1 MEVERVLGEGRETSP
16 RLYSRPIEGPRK
28 NAGNTLSMCRDLPKS
43 AISSSRASTAGLRP
57 HELGGRVTQ
66 NQELPEARRM
76 DTIDTKLKPLS
87 IHSATG
93 NTNPEQM
100 FLPREP
106 CTESQGR
113 QCLRQSRERD
123 VIGNVLLSFAQF
135 EREVTG
141 ERIRQDWQP
150 LHGIFHLQEAT
161 EIPLLCFATFHQ
173 EPCYETQWPDSFAG
187 ARD

>member
-1 MEVERVLGEGRETSP
+1 
-16 RLYSRPIEGPRK
+16 
-28 NAGNTLSMCRDLPKS
+28 
-43 AISSSRASTAGLRP
+43 
-57 HELGGRVTQ
+57 
-66 NQELPEARRM
+66 M

-100 FLPREP
+100 LLPREP

-150 LHGIFHLQEAT
+150 LHAIFHLQEAT
-161 EIPLLCFATFHQ
+161 EIPLL
-173 EPCYETQWPDSFAG
+173 
-187 ARD
+187 